1 MFIEEDCVVNA
12 AQIGSY
18 VHIGKNCVIVSAL
31 SQSFLESLEYC
42 SGSVTAVE
50 RCTSCQEQACL
61 LHAVSSFTESGALDF
76 AVLGMADAA
85 EHCLENQSQQA
96 CPCLRHLPDSPQV
109 LSPLPTGLSRG
120 GSRFT
125 KYRQNWVPV
134 QTMK

>member
-31 SQSFLESLEYC
+31 SLSFLESLEYC

-61 LHAVSSFTESGALDF
+61 LHAVSSFTESCALDF

-96 CPCLRHLPDSPQV
+96 CPCLRHLPDSHCPHGPQASREAAV
-109 LSPLPTGLSRG
+109 SLSTGRIGFLC
-120 GSRFT
+120 
-125 KYRQNWVPV
+125 KQ
-134 QTMK
+134 